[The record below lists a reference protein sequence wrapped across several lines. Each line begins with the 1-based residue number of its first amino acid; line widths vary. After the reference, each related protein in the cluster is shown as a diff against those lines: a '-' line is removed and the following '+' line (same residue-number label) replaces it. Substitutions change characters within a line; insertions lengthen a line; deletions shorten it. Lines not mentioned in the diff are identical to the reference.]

1 MFNIIGT
8 VLMVQ
13 LCKLLRSM
21 GPSGLL
27 SLYVMRMILKNNRT
41 CQIKNIMTACLQQ
54 LNH

>member
-27 SLYVMRMILKNNRT
+27 SLYFKVCYENDYK
-41 CQIKNIMTACLQQ
+41 K
-54 LNH
+54 